1 MTSTIILRDWQI
13 RALKEGRLSQVRV
26 LHSPNLMVGPPF
38 EAGAV
43 LRVREGWTFGDG
55 MNPEGDPARPT
66 WRADWPDAAVRWRS
80 PAEMPARLA
89 RFSLTVVG
97 RPTLQQVR
105 EMTEADAV
113 ACGAKHWPDIPGAG
127 SRWSCDVPANT
138 DQCLGTARF
147 AFANRWI
154 RDLGE
159 KPHEDNVWERNAW
172 TWRIEVRA

>member
-1 MTSTIILRDWQI
+1 VEAAVNARIL
-13 RALKEGRLSQVRV
+13 ALL
-26 LHSPNLMVGPPF
+26 
-38 EAGAV
+38 AGAV
-43 LRVREGWTFGDG
+43 LRVRERWQRQWGCDVCDEPGIGLAFGWPEDERCPHCRTTFIYAEDGGDLG
-55 MNPEGDPARPT
+55 EGWDGEALS
-66 WRADWPDAAVRWRS
+66 WMS
-80 PAEMPARLA
+80 PVTMPREVS
-89 RFSLTVVG
+89 RFSLTVVQ

-113 ACGAKHWPDIPGAG
+113 ACGAKHWPDIPGMG
-127 SRWSCDVPANT
+127 PRWSCDVPANT

-159 KPHEDNVWERNAW
+159 KPHEDNTWERNAW